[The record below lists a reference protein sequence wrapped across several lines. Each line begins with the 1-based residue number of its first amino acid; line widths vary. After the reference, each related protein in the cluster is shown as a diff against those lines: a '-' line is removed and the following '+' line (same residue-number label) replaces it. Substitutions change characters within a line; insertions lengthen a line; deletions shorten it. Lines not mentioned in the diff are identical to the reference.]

1 METTTET
8 NLNNFYRTG
17 VRPGVEDVKGDV
29 KLFCELGTGFLA
41 QQTLQHMFGFD
52 SGLAQPEEGL
62 RVLHGGGEPGDEDD
76 RVAEPRL

>member
-29 KLFCELGTGFLA
+29 ELSCELGTGFLTE
-41 QQTLQHMFGFD
+41 QTLHHMYGFD

-62 RVLHGGGEPGDEDD
+62 GVLHGGGEPGDEED